1 MRFLVLLLSSSV
13 KPFLFAYFEHMEGT
27 KNNEIADA
35 MAIVE
40 SPMVGNKSFH
50 NKPLVIHAITVMI
63 KIIATIFSSLLRF
76 PSSFSF
82 FVITSRS
89 PIIDLISV
97 ILDPNLIIYNHATMR
112 EIPPIGNPINIHW
125 AKVTSVPVTSLA
137 KDANIALAGVLI
149 NVVTP
154 LILAAYATESNRH

>member
-1 MRFLVLLLSSSV
+1 
-13 KPFLFAYFEHMEGT
+13 MEGT

-76 PSSFSF
+76 PSSFHF
-82 FVITSRS
+82 FVITSLS
-89 PIIDLISV
+89 PIIFDLISV

-112 EIPPIGNPINIHW
+112 EIPPIGNPINIH
-125 AKVTSVPVTSLA
+125 
-137 KDANIALAGVLI
+137 
-149 NVVTP
+149 
-154 LILAAYATESNRH
+154 